1 MSVVLVHKKYNI
13 TTQAIIHQTFVVE
26 ATDKKEARKILYSG
40 EAEVVEMDSEE
51 TLSLKV
57 ISIEEAEEDEQE
69 G

>member
-1 MSVVLVHKKYNI
+1 MKKYTI
-13 TTQAIIHQTFVVE
+13 TTQAIINQVFAVE
-26 ATDKKEARKILYSG
+26 ATDKKEAREILYSG

-57 ISIEEAEEDEQE
+57 ISIEEINEDEQE